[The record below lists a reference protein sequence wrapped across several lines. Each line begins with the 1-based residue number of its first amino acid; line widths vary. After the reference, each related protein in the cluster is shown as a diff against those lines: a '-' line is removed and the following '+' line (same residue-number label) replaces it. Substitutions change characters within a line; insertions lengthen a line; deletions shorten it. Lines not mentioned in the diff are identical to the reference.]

1 MDFNFLKCLRRNKK
15 LFTLLLLAATCFSL
29 VACGGDATG
38 NADKGGNKSVVVT
51 AENWANY
58 LEFVVETDESD
69 GFLNYR
75 LYLKAK
81 EDTIISN
88 ELNARVQFSYNM
100 KKQHYNMQNNK
111 VVLGECEAIEDT
123 YTHSFPLYRNQNEE
137 KFCEDIDAIMGNE
150 WSFNDGNRWTNIPNN
165 FVITKIEGTIV
176 AG

>member
-1 MDFNFLKCLRRNKK
+1 MKK
-15 LFTLLLLAATCFSL
+15 LFALLLTAVMCFSL
-29 VACGGDATG
+29 VACGGDTTE
-38 NADKGGNKSVVVT
+38 NTNKSENEGTIVT
-51 AENWANY
+51 VENWENY
-58 LEFVVETDESD
+58 LEFVVETDESE

-81 EDTIISN
+81 EGIIISN

-137 KFCEDIDAIMGNE
+137 KFCEDIDAIKGNE
-150 WSFNDGNRWTNIPNN
+150 WSFENGNRWTNIPNN
-165 FVITKIEGTIV
+165 FVITEIEGTIV